1 MDSHLI
7 AALIRSL
14 EKEPALSAVDLVR
27 RTKIIVKT
35 CSDKN
40 TNERILITKILMI
53 ISMGR
58 GDTYDIVPSEIMH
71 GIKVLIDGG
80 LVGQVAD
87 EIKVRT
93 SWCDCFAE

>member
-7 AALIRSL
+7 DALIRSL
-14 EKEPALSAVDLVR
+14 EKEPAVSVVDLVR
-27 RTKIIVKT
+27 RTKIIIKT

-53 ISMGR
+53 ISRGR
-58 GDTYDIVPSEIMH
+58 DVDRDLIAPEIMH
-71 GIKVLIDGG
+71 GIKMLIDGG

-87 EIKVRT
+87 EIKVRRP
-93 SWCDCFAE
+93 WCDCCF

>member
-7 AALIRSL
+7 DALIRSL
-14 EKEPALSAVDLVR
+14 EKEPAVSVVDLVR
-27 RTKIIVKT
+27 RTKIIIKT

-53 ISMGR
+53 ISRGR
-58 GDTYDIVPSEIMH
+58 DVDGDLIAPEIMH
-71 GIKVLIDGG
+71 GIKMLIDGG

-87 EIKVRT
+87 EIKVRRP
-93 SWCDCFAE
+93 WCDCCF